1 MHVMST
7 RAPALFLGHGSPMN
21 TITRNPYVDAWR
33 ALGLR
38 FPKPRGIV
46 SISAHWET
54 DGPAVT
60 TAERPRTIH
69 DFYGFPPELYQIEY
83 PAPGSPALAAR
94 VAGLTGARGDGEWG
108 LDHGTW
114 GVLGSVYPH
123 ADVPVIQF
131 SLDRR
136 ASPAEHYALG
146 KTLAALRDEGAMI
159 LGSGNIVHNLRY
171 FRGPQQD
178 YPWANGFTAAVK
190 QKIAARDHQPL
201 IEFETLTPDARLPVP
216 TPEHFLPLLYVLA
229 AQREDETAE
238 ILTDDVLGSIAMT
251 SVAIGV

>member
-1 MHVMST
+1 MST

-21 TITRNPYVDAWR
+21 MITQNAYVEAWR
-33 ALGLR
+33 GFGKR

-46 SISAHWET
+46 SVSAHWET

-60 TAERPRTIH
+60 TAEHPRTIH

-94 VAGLTGARGDGEWG
+94 VAGLTGARSDGEWG
-108 LDHGTW
+108 FDHGTW
-114 GVLGSVYPH
+114 GVLGSVYPE

-131 SLDRR
+131 SLDRG

-146 KTLAALRDEGAMI
+146 KALAVLRDEGVML

-171 FRGPQQD
+171 FRGPQQE
-178 YPWANGFTAAVK
+178 YPWANSFRDAVT
-190 QKIAARDHQPL
+190 QKVAARDHRAL
-201 IEFETLTPDARLPVP
+201 IEFESLTPDARLPVP
-216 TPEHFLPLLYVLA
+216 TAEHFLPLLYVLA
-229 AQREDETAE
+229 AQGAEERAE

-251 SVAIGV
+251 SVVIGL